1 MLDELDRRILDLLQR
16 DARMTHA
23 AIAEQVGLSA
33 PSVYERIK
41 KLEAHG
47 VIKGYTAILDA
58 EALGLPIT
66 AFIRV
71 TVSASP
77 DEGGADVERLIEA
90 PEVLECHHVA
100 GEDCFILKVKVA
112 SPQHLERLLARVR
125 ASLSVTRTV
134 SMIVLSTSKEDT
146 RLPVLMEPR
155 ERRLEAVSGRAR
167 SGVGRG

>member
-1 MLDELDRRILDLLQR
+1 MANNLKSVVMLDEVDRKILDLLQR
-16 DARMTHA
+16 DARMTNT

-41 KLEAHG
+41 KLETRG
-47 VIKGYTAILDA
+47 VIKGYTALLDA

-71 TVSASP
+71 TVNMDGEKEKA
-77 DEGGADVERLIEA
+77 GVARLIEA

-112 SPQHLERLLARVR
+112 SPQHLERLLAHVR
-125 ASLSVTRTV
+125 ASLNVARTV
-134 SMIVLSTSKEDT
+134 SMIVLSTAKEDA
-146 RLPVLMEPR
+146 RLPVVYEPK
-155 ERRLEAVSGRAR
+155 AAS
-167 SGVGRG
+167 

>member
-1 MLDELDRRILDLLQR
+1 MNVGMLDKLDRKILDLLQR
-16 DARMTHA
+16 DARMTNA

-33 PSVYERIK
+33 PSVHERIK
-41 KLEAHG
+41 KLEARG

-58 EALGLPIT
+58 ESLGLPIT

-71 TVSASP
+71 TVNTDA
-77 DEGGADVERLIEA
+77 DEDKAGVARLTEV

-125 ASLSVTRTV
+125 ASLNVARTV
-134 SMIVLSTSKEDT
+134 SMIVLSTAKEDT
-146 RLPVLMEPR
+146 RLPVLSDPP
-155 ERRLEAVSGRAR
+155 ERTAGAA
-167 SGVGRG
+167 

>member
-1 MLDELDRRILDLLQR
+1 MLDEVDRKILDLLQR
-16 DARMTHA
+16 DARMTHT

-41 KLEAHG
+41 KLEARG
-47 VIKGYTAILDA
+47 VIKGYTALLDA

-71 TVSASP
+71 TVNTDA
-77 DEGGADVERLIEA
+77 EKEKAGVAHVIEA

-112 SPQHLERLLARVR
+112 SPQHLERLLAHVR
-125 ASLSVTRTV
+125 ASLNVTRTV
-134 SMIVLSTSKEDT
+134 SMIVLSTAKEDT
-146 RLPVLMEPR
+146 RLPVLVEPR
-155 ERRLEAVSGRAR
+155 QRAPKATAGREK
-167 SGVGRG
+167 VLP